1 MGRLKEEP
9 TVIDAVK
16 GILLD
21 RQKLKGEAFVLDECN
36 LKGRSVT
43 DVQKEVAEGKHSEGF
58 KQGAADALYQI
69 TSGEK
74 K

>member
-9 TVIDAVK
+9 TVIDTVK

-21 RQKLKGEAFVLDECN
+21 RQKLRGEAFVLDEYI

-58 KQGAADALYQI
+58 KQGAANALYKI
-69 TSGEK
+69 KSGESK
-74 K
+74 